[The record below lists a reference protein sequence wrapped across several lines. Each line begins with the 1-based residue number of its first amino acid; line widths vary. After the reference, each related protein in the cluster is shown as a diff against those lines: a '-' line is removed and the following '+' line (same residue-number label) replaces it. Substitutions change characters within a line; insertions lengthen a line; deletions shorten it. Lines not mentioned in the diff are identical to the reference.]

1 MYAELLTS
9 VKNEGK
15 RSSWAVFWQSVTRV
29 EPEKATPWLALRNSI
44 GITLPLAIG
53 LITGAVSSGVI
64 ATTGALNV
72 SFSDSEDPYRQRGR
86 RMLASTLL
94 VGIAVFVGSLSGQ
107 NHLLAILLATCW
119 AFAAG
124 MLVALSGGASDLGVI
139 SLVTVVVFAATPMTP
154 ERALYSG
161 LLAMCGGLL
170 QTMLSVAL
178 WPVRRYDPERRV
190 LGDLYTELSRVAA
203 SPIEASQAP
212 PASGQSTH
220 AQSSIAA
227 LARDHSIN
235 GERYRSL
242 LSQAERARL
251 SLLTLTRLRAR
262 LAREEEGKFAC
273 EILDRVFPICSRV
286 LGSIGNW
293 LAAGEIGTGSTD
305 SLQELHKLSQG
316 LKRREEEM
324 SSSLIALIEDARH
337 QLDALTGQ
345 LRSAADLAAYATPT
359 GVAAFKQREERKPWS
374 LRVSGPLATLGANL
388 NFRSAA
394 CRHAV
399 RLAVCIAVGVSLAAV
414 IDWRRSYWI
423 PMTIAIVLKPDFTAT
438 FSRGVL
444 RLAGTFLGLVLATG
458 LFHLLP
464 GSIAPEVA
472 LIAILSFVLRC
483 FGPANYGIFVCAVT
497 ALVVVMLAANGVAP
511 SEVIAARGLN
521 SAVGGVIAL
530 LAYWI
535 WPTWERTQI
544 SETMAQ
550 MLDAYRV
557 YFRAV
562 RDRYAKPDTSIT
574 EELDSKRVAGRL
586 ARSNLEA
593 SIDRII
599 AEPGTSA
606 ARVSALSAMLASSHR
621 VVHAMMALEAGL
633 SSSHPVPARENFH
646 TFANDVEMTLYYLA
660 AALRGSPIHKS
671 ELPDLREAHHSL
683 VETGDSLTE
692 RYALVN
698 VETDRITNSL
708 NTLSEQ
714 ILNSI
719 KSAA

>member
-1 MYAELLTS
+1 LSS
-9 VKNEGK
+9 VGNEGK
-15 RSSWAVFWQSVTRV
+15 RNPWVVFWQSVTRV
-29 EPEKATPWLALRNSI
+29 ESEKATPWLALRNSI
-44 GITLPLAIG
+44 GITLPIAIG

-64 ATTGALNV
+64 IATGALNV
-72 SFSDSEDPYRQRGR
+72 SFSDSEDPYRQRAR
-86 RMLASTLL
+86 RMLASTML
-94 VGIAVFVGSLSGQ
+94 VGIAVFVGSLSGR
-107 NHLLAILLATCW
+107 NHLVAVLVATCW
-119 AFAAG
+119 AFAVG
-124 MLVALSGGASDLGVI
+124 MLVAVSAGASDLGVV
-139 SLVTVVVFAATPMTP
+139 SLVTVIVFAATPMTP

-170 QTMLSVAL
+170 QTALSVAL
-178 WPVRRYDPERRV
+178 WPVRRYYPERRV

-203 SPIEASQAP
+203 SPIQASQAP

-262 LAREEEGKFAC
+262 LAREDEGKFAG
-273 EILDRVFPICSRV
+273 EILDLAFPISSRI
-286 LGSIGNW
+286 LSSIGNW
-293 LAAGEIGTGSTD
+293 LTVGEIGNGSTD
-305 SLQELHKLSQG
+305 NLNELQKLSAG
-316 LKRREEEM
+316 LRRREEEM

-337 QLDALTGQ
+337 QLDALAGQ
-345 LRSAADLAAYATPT
+345 LRSALDLAAYATPT
-359 GVAAFKQREERKPWS
+359 GLAAFKQREERQPWS
-374 LRVSGPLATLGANL
+374 LRVSGILATLRANL
-388 NFRSAA
+388 NFDSAA
-394 CRHAV
+394 FRHAI
-399 RLAVCIAVGVSLAAV
+399 RLAVCIAVGELLANW

-458 LFHLLP
+458 LFHLLSA
-464 GSIAPEVA
+464 SIAPEVA
-472 LIAILSFVLRC
+472 LIFILSFILRC

-497 ALVVVMLAANGVAP
+497 ALVVVMFAANGVEP
-511 SEVIAARGLN
+511 KEVIAARGLN
-521 SAVGGVIAL
+521 TAVGGTIAL
-530 LAYWI
+530 LAYWV

-562 RDRYAKPDTSIT
+562 RERYVKPDTSAAQL
-574 EELDSKRVAGRL
+574 LDSSRVAARL

-593 SIDRII
+593 SIDRVI
-599 AEPGTSA
+599 AEPGTSVE
-606 ARVSALSAMLASSHR
+606 RVSALSAMLASSHR

-633 SSSHPVPARENFH
+633 SRSHPVPVRDSFQ
-646 TFANDVEMTLYYLA
+646 TFANDVELTLYYLA
-660 AALRGSPIHKS
+660 SALRGSPVHKS
-671 ELPDLREAHHSL
+671 ELPDLREDHHAL
-683 VETGDSLTE
+683 VESGDSLTE

-714 ILNSI
+714 ILKSI
-719 KSAA
+719 TSAA